1 MMDLRK
7 ETHIKDI
14 FAGKFFNSRIRSEKI
29 EKKEKYLGH
38 FLGPVSVI
46 LMNSILSNY
55 LNVYYTDVLDISG
68 IWGGVFIGAFPVV
81 AKLLDVLTFVYMGR
95 VVDGTRS
102 KQGKARPWIFLSAPL
117 LVVSMIL
124 LFVVPV
130 GNENITAIWIFMSYT
145 MFYAVAYTMYSTA
158 HTLLVPL
165 ATHDEAERS
174 KLSLVANTPNMAAG
188 SLIAILFPCL
198 VVPMIGVD
206 RRAWMMVML
215 GVAAAAFPMVM
226 IEYFFTRERVTEEN
240 KEKEKKQEKMLSLK
254 QQFKCCLKSRS
265 WVLLMIYL
273 IVMQVVNAL
282 FSAGTFYYC
291 NWVLGS
297 YNDGYTQALF
307 YALGQAPLGIG
318 ILACTPIC
326 KKFGKRNAM
335 MGGFALSFIGVV
347 ICLFNPRNLV
357 LVLAGQFIRTIG
369 LIPSTF
375 MISSLLG
382 DALDDVEKESG
393 ARCDGFSSSVF
404 NCIITM
410 ASGVALCI
418 FNYGITW
425 LGYQAPSAAAVPV
438 QNAGV
443 QNFMIFCVIGVQA
456 AAYPIIMGLLAFFK
470 NDKYSVVRR

>member
-1 MMDLRK
+1 MKGVQKGFLEGR
-7 ETHIKDI
+7 
-14 FAGKFFNSRIRSEKI
+14 FFNSRIRSEKI

-55 LNVYYTDVLDISG
+55 LNVYYTDVLDICG
-68 IWGGVFIGAFPVV
+68 IWGGVFIGAFPIVG
-81 AKLLDVLTFVYMGR
+81 KLLDVLTFIYMGHI
-95 VVDGTRS
+95 VDRTNSR
-102 KQGKARPWIFLSAPL
+102 QGKARPWILLSAPL
-117 LVVSMIL
+117 LVVSMVL
-124 LFVVPV
+124 LFIVPV
-130 GNENITAIWIFMSYT
+130 GNENIMAVWIFLSYT

-165 ATHDEAERS
+165 ATHNEEERS

-206 RRAWMMVML
+206 RGAWVTVML
-215 GVAAAAFPMVM
+215 TVAIVAFPMIL
-226 IEYFFTRERVTEEN
+226 IEYFFTRERVTEEKQG
-240 KEKEKKQEKMLSLK
+240 KEKRQEKTLSLK
-254 QQFKCCLKSRS
+254 QQLRCCLKSRN
-265 WVLLMIYL
+265 WVLLMVYL
-273 IVMQVVNAL
+273 IILQVVNAL

-297 YNDGYTQALF
+297 YNDGITQALF

-318 ILACTPIC
+318 ILACTPVC

-335 MGGFALSFIGVV
+335 MGGFALSFIGVLL
-347 ICLFNPRNLV
+347 CLLYPRNLI
-357 LVLAGQFIRTIG
+357 LVLAGQFIRTVG
-369 LIPSTF
+369 LIPSSF

-382 DALDDVEKESG
+382 DALDDVEKINGE
-393 ARCDGFSSSVF
+393 RCDGFSSSVF
-404 NCIITM
+404 NCIVTM

-418 FNYGITW
+418 FNYGITH
-425 LGYQAPSAAAVPV
+425 LGYQAPVSGAIPV

-443 QNFMIFCVIGVQA
+443 QSFIIFCVIGVQA
-456 AAYPIIMGLLAFFK
+456 VAYPVVIGLLSFFK
-470 NDKYSVVRR
+470 NEKYHVVRK